1 MASEIPSTAFHPG
14 AYLQELL
21 IWQKVSPEQLADST
35 GIPKATIIDVT
46 RRRRGIDKALSRRL
60 AAHFGNSARFWLD
73 LQKDFDYR
81 N

>member
-1 MASEIPSTAFHPG
+1 MASDIPNLAFHPG
-14 AYLQELL
+14 AYLRELL
-21 IWQKVSPEQLADST
+21 IWQNVSPEQLADST

-60 AAHFGNSARFWLD
+60 AAYFGNSSRFWLD
-73 LQKDFDYR
+73 LQKHFDYR